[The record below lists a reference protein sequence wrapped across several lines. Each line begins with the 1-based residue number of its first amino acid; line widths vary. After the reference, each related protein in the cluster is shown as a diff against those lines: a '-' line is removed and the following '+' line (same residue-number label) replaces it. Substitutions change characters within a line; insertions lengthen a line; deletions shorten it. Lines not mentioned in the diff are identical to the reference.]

1 MVSRKIT
8 RTITVVL
15 VIFLL
20 ISATAA
26 GFYFGFS
33 YVLAQNNRYSSLQRA
48 FEQTGRSPIDE
59 YTPGSVEVIIP
70 RASDTSDIAELLES
84 KEMIKN
90 TMLFVILSKFN
101 GFDGSYIAG
110 THYLTHDLGYDEIMF
125 ILTQRPNPVKVTI
138 PEGFTYVEVKKRL
151 QDAGVKFDEKV
162 LDRMVRSPNQFLDYR
177 FVKEIKPSTERE
189 WLLQGYLFPDTY
201 FFDVNSDEETIIR
214 TFLNNAELKL
224 IQEYYDKAESMGMT
238 IDEAVTVASMIESEA
253 ADATEMANIGAVF
266 RNRIND
272 DMTLSSCATINYLRA
287 EVGLEPVLWLSND
300 QIDMFKESE
309 YNTYLRTGYPPGPIN
324 SPGIAAIEG
333 ALWPAQ
339 VNYKFF
345 SATGEEDGGN
355 VFAVTFEEHEA
366 NIARYQEL
374 AEAGE

>member
-1 MVSRKIT
+1 MISRKIT
-8 RTITVVL
+8 RTLTVVL

-33 YVLAQNNRYSSLQRA
+33 YVLAQNSRYSSLQRA

-59 YTPGSVEVIIP
+59 YTPGSIEVIIP
-70 RASDTSDIAELLES
+70 RASDTDDIAQLLES
-84 KEMIKN
+84 KKLINN

-138 PEGFTYVEVKKRL
+138 PEGFTYTDVKKRL

-162 LDRMVRSPNQFLDYR
+162 LDSMVRSPNQFLDYK
-177 FVKEIKPSTERE
+177 FVKEIRPSAERE

-214 TFLNNAELKL
+214 TFLNNTELKL
-224 IQEYYDKAESMGMT
+224 VQEYYDKAESMGMT
-238 IDEAVTVASMIESEA
+238 IDEAITVASMIESEA

-266 RNRIND
+266 RNRTNEG
-272 DMTLSSCATINYLRA
+272 MTLSSCATINYLRA

-300 QIDMFKESE
+300 QIDMFKDSA

-366 NIARYQEL
+366 NIARYQAQ
-374 AEAGE
+374 AESN